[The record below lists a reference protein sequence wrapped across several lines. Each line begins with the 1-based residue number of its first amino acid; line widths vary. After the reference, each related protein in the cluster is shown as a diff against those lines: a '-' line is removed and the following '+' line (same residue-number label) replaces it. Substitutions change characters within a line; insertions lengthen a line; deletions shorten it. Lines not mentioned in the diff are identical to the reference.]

1 MNWQITTRDQ
11 HTELNIGALEA
22 TAVTLEYCKVCVW
35 LVPQILTQE
44 QNEHQMQVCHDLL
57 NKYEA
62 ESDGFKDCIITG
74 DKMRCHH
81 YDPKSKWE
89 SMEWQQ

>member
-1 MNWQITTRDQ
+1 
-11 HTELNIGALEA
+11 
-22 TAVTLEYCKVCVW
+22 
-35 LVPQILTQE
+35 
-44 QNEHQMQVCHDLL
+44 MQVCHDLL

-81 YDPKSKWE
+81 YDPKIKMGIHGVATVNFPIEEKVQDTALSG
-89 SMEWQQ
+89 